1 MKYGQILATAG
12 VAADM
17 EQNQQFRRE
26 VAEAF
31 ERYQR
36 RDWGILWREDWELND
51 QSLVDGSWILAAY
64 DTCCGRIWI
73 ITEAEDDA
81 GNRAATTILY
91 PEEY

>member
-17 EQNQQFRRE
+17 EQNPRFRRE

-31 ERYQR
+31 ARYQR
-36 RDWGILWREDWELND
+36 GDWGTLCREDWELND
-51 QSLVDGSWILAAY
+51 QSLADGNRILAAY

-73 ITEAEDDA
+73 ITEAEDDD
-81 GNRAATTILY
+81 GNRAATTFLY
-91 PEEY
+91 PSEY